1 MKHLLL
7 VTVIFLFINPAIS
20 QIAKPSAGKIAR
32 IENFKSE
39 YVTPRNIDVW
49 LPENFDRTKKYNV
62 LYMHDGQTLFDSTNA
77 GNKTSLE
84 VDVIITK
91 LMNENR
97 LKDVIVVGIWSKE
110 TTRHSDYFP
119 EKPFNLLSKQKQ
131 DSILQ
136 LKHPNGDY
144 VFANQKI
151 NSDNYLKFMVKELK
165 PYIDKK
171 FAVDTDKKSTL
182 VMGSSMGGLISL
194 YAICEYPEVF
204 GGAACL
210 STNWSGL
217 STLENNPIPDAFLQ
231 YIRQNLPNPRTHRI
245 YFDYGTATL
254 DSLYSGIQ
262 LQVDKLMLQKKF
274 EPDNWITLE
283 FPGDDHTE
291 IAWKRRLD
299 VPLLFLLQK

>member
-7 VTVIFLFINPAIS
+7 VTLIFLLINSAIS
-20 QIAKPSAGKIAR
+20 QIAKPVAGTITR
-32 IENFKSE
+32 IENFKSQ
-39 YVTPRNIDVW
+39 YITPRNIDIW
-49 LPENFDRTKKYNV
+49 LPENFDSLKKHNV
-62 LYMHDGQTLFDSTNA
+62 LYMHDGQMLFDSTNTW
-77 GNKTSLE
+77 NKTAWD
-84 VDVIITK
+84 VDDIITK
-91 LMNENR
+91 LLNENR
-97 LKDVIVVGIWSKE
+97 LKNVIVVGIWSGDL
-110 TTRHSDYFP
+110 TRHSDYFP
-119 EKPFNLLSKQKQ
+119 EKPFNLLSKTKQ

-136 LKHPNGDY
+136 LKRPNGDY

-151 NSDNYLKFMVKELK
+151 NSDNYLKFIVKELK
-165 PYIDKK
+165 PFIDKRYP
-171 FAVDTDKKSTL
+171 VNTDKKNTL

-194 YAICEYPEVF
+194 YAICEYPEIF

-210 STNWSGL
+210 STNWPGL
-217 STLENNPIPDAFLQ
+217 YSLENNPIPDAFLQ

-245 YFDYGTATL
+245 YFDYGTAAL